1 MTFLSRKTA
10 EGWKND
16 VKLWYHSSFPSGFY
30 TVSGKKKNKL
40 HPQISIFKVTARWQ
54 IKRIPIGIFKKM
66 FSLCCHCTL
75 LMWKCGKYLKQICST
90 SLYVHSWHPH
100 WYTVCTYTRLS
111 SSLQGC
117 EAMLLMWNTRAE
129 PTWCLTEEVS
139 TVDHWSPC
147 RLLSPRWSA
156 TQLPGESEMPS
167 CQSTSCLTFKLWSAL
182 NITLPDGL
190 LLVWAH
196 AMKKDAHRD
205 VPLFWSFYKTCSAL
219 ALRS

>member
-1 MTFLSRKTA
+1 M
-10 EGWKND
+10 
-16 VKLWYHSSFPSGFY
+16 
-30 TVSGKKKNKL
+30 
-40 HPQISIFKVTARWQ
+40 
-54 IKRIPIGIFKKM
+54 IPKGIFKNM
-66 FSLCCHCTL
+66 FSMWCHCIL
-75 LMWKCGKYLKQICST
+75 LIQKCGKYLKQICST

-111 SSLQGC
+111 SSLRGC

-147 RLLSPRWSA
+147 RLLSPCWSA

-182 NITLPDGL
+182 HITLPDCL
-190 LLVWAH
+190 LLVWAP
-196 AMKKDAHRD
+196 AMKKMR
-205 VPLFWSFYKTCSAL
+205 VEMCNFFEVQLLQNMQRISTEII
-219 ALRS
+219 RV